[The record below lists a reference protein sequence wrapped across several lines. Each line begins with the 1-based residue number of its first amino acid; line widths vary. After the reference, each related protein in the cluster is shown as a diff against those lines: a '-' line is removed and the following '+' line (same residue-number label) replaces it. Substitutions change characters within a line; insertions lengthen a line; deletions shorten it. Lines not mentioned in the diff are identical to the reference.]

1 MVPPIVR
8 IDIAP
13 RRSPA
18 PITAG
23 ALGAIA
29 LWVDMPWEYVAPAAF
44 LIAFRV
50 RILVCP
56 AARRAP

>member
-13 RRSPA
+13 RHSPA

-23 ALGAIA
+23 ALGVIA
-29 LWVDMPWEYVAPAAF
+29 LWVNMPWEYVAPAAF
-44 LIAFRV
+44 LIVARV
-50 RILVCP
+50 RIRVGP
-56 AARRAP
+56 AARRAA